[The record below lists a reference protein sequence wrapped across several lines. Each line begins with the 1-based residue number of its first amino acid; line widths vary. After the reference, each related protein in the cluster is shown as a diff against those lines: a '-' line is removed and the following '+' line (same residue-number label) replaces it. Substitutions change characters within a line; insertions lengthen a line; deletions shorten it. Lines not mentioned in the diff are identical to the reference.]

1 MAYFPIAKI
10 SPQYDSEE
18 YANWWLKAYTQGT
31 TTPILMALDAGGVT
45 TVAKLELNEDGF
57 INTAGDAIVIPYIN
71 EAYDLWLF
79 PTEAEADANDTS
91 NAIQLADNIDPSN
104 ADSGNIDKSNIGDYS
119 DYKCLTVSDMTDH
132 LSRDGLTVF
141 DFNVGEIVETDEY
154 SSGNGG
160 GGKYKVTTVGTTA
173 NVDLPN
179 GFNIIVSTVDATKC
193 FVLRVDETVISDQF
207 GTIETGDTTAAMQA
221 AIDYADAFNIEF
233 VEVSG
238 SYTVTNLTKLNTVK
252 LVSVDKLS
260 TITIG
265 STVFNV
271 PFKYQ
276 TNGPTNLY
284 VATTGSDSTNC
295 GFDSTVP
302 FATPQAATKYLPTN
316 IANDTVIN
324 LADGSYGPAGGQA
337 EFGRPAILDLSIFNI
352 SALRDS
358 SLSLNTKA
366 GKLIIRGESE
376 AGTILDGQKA
386 IGTHTGSSGASVLTD
401 STKSFTINEL
411 VGYYLVNTT
420 DNSST
425 TITANTATTITGT
438 LSGGTDNDW
447 DAGDSYKVMARYGV
461 WSHESPG
468 VQLENLTVKNCY
480 FGIMGHQNDDIT
492 LRDVTTSNCVFGRGI
507 ESNSRMEVLRGS
519 NGTASEPN
527 TRNYFIKNGQLQ
539 ENDSSQASFVEN
551 GFLIDGDS
559 WVYCLRV
566 KIDST
571 ASKNVIQSTGS
582 PWFEFDNCNIYGG
595 GSNFISGVYG
605 KLFFSNGCMVGDF
618 SSAIFSNHS
627 GYAETSGLC
636 HFYNNQFIVSTTKG
650 MPVYNLGNCDA
661 NAATGDH
668 DGANNSA
675 VLTDTSQDWVVD
687 QFIGLTLNNTTDG
700 STTTV
705 TSNTETTITGIL
717 SGGTDNDW
725 DTGDS
730 YVLTG
735 NNAFGVRIRG
745 GATSVNLDPDIGSGI
760 TDSDKIA
767 TKPTSGLIYR
777 GTTPPSDANT
787 FYERGAIVLNEA
799 AAVGQPQG
807 WICTTKGYGGVAV
820 FTAMPNL

>member
-57 INTAGDAIVIPYIN
+57 INTSGDAIVIPYIN

-104 ADSGNIDKSNIGDYS
+104 TDSGNIDKDNISTYTNYEFLTTADMASGTLSDGSTIVTIKAGDICKTKEFS
-119 DYKCLTVSDMTDH
+119 TGD
-132 LSRDGLTVF
+132 
-141 DFNVGEIVETDEY
+141 
-154 SSGNGG
+154 GG
-160 GGKYKVTTVGTTA
+160 GATYDVIAGTGAA
-173 NVDLPN
+173 N
-179 GFNIIVSTVDATKC
+179 GYNIIAHDTLSFS
-193 FVLRVDETVISDQF
+193 FVLRVDDTVISDQF
-207 GTIETGDTTAAMQA
+207 GTVETGDTTAAMQA

-324 LADGSYGPAGGQA
+324 LADGSYGPTGGQA

-358 SLSLNTKA
+358 SLPLNTKA

-386 IGTHTGSSGASVLTD
+386 VGTHTGSSGGSVLID
-401 STKSFTINEL
+401 STKSFTVNEL

-539 ENDSSQASFVEN
+539 ENDSSQASFTEN
-551 GFLIDGDS
+551 GFLIDGDA

-566 KIDST
+566 DIDST
-571 ASKNVIQSTGS
+571 ASKNTINSAGKV
-582 PWFEFDNCNIYGG
+582 WMEFENCNIYGG
-595 GSNFISGVYG
+595 GNSFVEGTYTEL
-605 KLFFSNGCMVGDF
+605 KFSNECKIGDF
-618 SSAIFSNHS
+618 TSSVFSNEA
-627 GYAETSGLC
+627 GYAQTDGLC
-636 HFYNNQFIVSTTKG
+636 HFYNNSFLAFITKG
-650 MPVYNLGNCDA
+650 SPTFNLDNCDSTA
-661 NAATGDH
+661 ASGTHDGSGNAAI
-668 DGANNSA
+668 
-675 VLTDTSQDWVVD
+675 LTDSGKSWIVD
-687 QFIGLTLNNTTDG
+687 QFVGLTISNTTDG
-700 STTTV
+700 SSATITA
-705 TSNTETTITGIL
+705 NTATTITGTL

-725 DTGDS
+725 DVSDAYTVTGA
-730 YVLTG
+730 
-735 NNAFGVRIRG
+735 NANGIRIQG
-745 GATSVNLDPDIGSGI
+745 GATSALIDPDCTI
-760 TDSDKIA
+760 TSADRILSR
-767 TKPTSGLIYR
+767 PTSGLVLK
-777 GTTPPSDANT
+777 GTAAPSDANS
-787 FYERGAIVLNEA
+787 FYERGTIVLNEA